1 MGLNLASPGH
11 GYSNWSPTLPKTHTL
26 PLKTGNI
33 QKNNRGSACFMGEL
47 VVLPSIFSLKTG
59 DLLSLHIHIHAV
71 GIPPS
76 KFPLE
81 PEDKCLKGL

>member
-1 MGLNLASPGH
+1 
-11 GYSNWSPTLPKTHTL
+11 
-26 PLKTGNI
+26 
-33 QKNNRGSACFMGEL
+33 MGEL